1 MVTIKGLGLIGLP
14 IVAVFTAY
22 VLPTVTILGLRRTV
36 SPVNNG
42 KCVAIK
48 GLEACE
54 DAWIDYER
62 GEAWL
67 VCSSHEARK
76 SWVPAVLHL
85 DSAALPEV
93 STDYIAILNLND
105 NTHKRVTLKGLPT
118 EAAGIYVHAIDAVR
132 GPGGK
137 KTIMINS
144 HRPPKNRSLGK
155 TLGANSVVEVFE
167 TTGNSHELQYVKTVS
182 HPLLR
187 TPNNL
192 AMTGDRTFFVS
203 NDHRHKVHW
212 SRAFEMAK
220 SVPSDIIY
228 CDASKAT
235 VACKVAADGVIYPNG
250 LAKGPRNLL
259 YQGSTLQGLVRIWEE
274 KPDHT
279 LKALTEVPLE
289 RPVDNI
295 HVDEDGS
302 IYATTLT
309 KVLDFMA
316 AGHDGGATGISAVE
330 ILKISNDT
338 TAGTGK
344 YQSEV
349 VFGDDGHIVSLSTTG
364 APYRNKL
371 VLTVGTGSGST
382 GISFA
387 SIASRTAGTG
397 TATSSAVIVDS
408 TGGVDSSSLLQ
419 YFTKPYI
426 DAHSLSI
433 PSYRYAYILWFVIAG
448 TLILWSIAY
457 HLSGTGTGGSSLGAW
472 FRKWSIRRI
481 TWTKRVGGGTGKE
494 TGISQEEG
502 RNTQTTRKRVVWASP
517 TFAQT
522 ITVLVLIASA
532 LCLTFI
538 GDDYIAPTTC
548 TFGGYCGYQ
557 SYFGSSGPPKSTYRA
572 KRDISAVQ
580 YSPFASTSERTAPF
594 PVPAGFGRQELTRP
608 VKRGPLNP
616 NGWAP
621 FNDPLLASS
630 NKNIDKSAWTT
641 AARLG
646 LISFAMLP
654 LAVTLALKQWPFN
667 IWATPWLTNY
677 HFDKTAILHRWAGR
691 VIWAFSTAHAVA
703 WFYQLSLD
711 KDPFGRPCLIPVWSW
726 YRFTAGAVAWVLL
739 TLITFLSL
747 SPLRNR
753 YYELFYWSHVV
764 LLLLFFAAAIMH
776 HQPVMWFPIVAVA
789 WWGIERFV
797 RFAVFL
803 WINGFARGIWFKEP
817 KQTPKRSSSQS
828 FGMLNAEKLHD
839 YDDVKTSAYPPVP
852 YSESGEPLPS
862 GAMQS
867 RQSSFTAHYPPP
879 VSTYS
884 AHASPAHASPPP
896 GFAAAQLLPG
906 RTIRL
911 TLRTPSTLRWAPGQ
925 HLLLNVPKVR
935 FFDSHPYTIAS
946 IDHRAKGVAPIGDGS
961 TKALEKGSEV
971 ILLVRAQ
978 TGFSKALWDHVVK
991 VRRERELRGATASEV
1006 AQGVNLRAL
1015 VSWPMGS
1022 AARVEWGAYES
1033 LTIIAGGTGITFGVS
1048 VLENACTRMARKMP
1062 DSKWK
1067 TSRVRFIWILKEF
1080 SHLSWVATTLRRCME
1095 MCDSSQL
1102 QIDLFVT
1109 NDTPRRSR
1117 RRPSAQPLATFDST
1131 DDLAPPTAPFARQAR
1146 SGSPSRDSL
1155 ASEVSDWSEGEDSP
1169 SRAHQF
1175 NQTSNDYGAH
1185 VDSVTDLVL
1194 FEGEEEERTAAEVE
1208 VSAKLK
1214 KEGKLRRAL
1223 SRRGAKA
1230 SANPVVAP
1238 RHANYSTQRLY
1249 ESPQPQDSF
1258 EALPL
1263 DHHDSSPSL
1272 HGSPSAS
1279 RSASFGD
1286 MGYGHGYPSMH
1297 HDDHSEVQTLG
1308 DNSSTRHFLGA
1319 RSQRDSILDTAR
1331 DSARPDDQAFFLDVT
1346 EAEQQDL
1353 EVVAELARPGYPR
1366 LDQILDEEVRRSAGK
1381 TMVACC
1387 GPSSLNTL
1395 VRNLVA
1401 SRIDLKKV
1409 AKGDPRGQ
1417 VSIVVEDFS
1426 F

>member
-1 MVTIKGLGLIGLP
+1 MST
-14 IVAVFTAY
+14 AVVVHGYSAPFATAA
-22 VLPTVTILGLRRTV
+22 PT
-36 SPVNNG
+36 
-42 KCVAIK
+42 A
-48 GLEACE
+48 
-54 DAWIDYER
+54 
-62 GEAWL
+62 
-67 VCSSHEARK
+67 
-76 SWVPAVLHL
+76 
-85 DSAALPEV
+85 SAA
-93 STDYIAILNLND
+93 
-105 NTHKRVTLKGLPT
+105 
-118 EAAGIYVHAIDAVR
+118 R
-132 GPGGK
+132 G
-137 KTIMINS
+137 
-144 HRPPKNRSLGK
+144 
-155 TLGANSVVEVFE
+155 
-167 TTGNSHELQYVKTVS
+167 
-182 HPLLR
+182 
-187 TPNNL
+187 
-192 AMTGDRTFFVS
+192 
-203 NDHRHKVHW
+203 
-212 SRAFEMAK
+212 
-220 SVPSDIIY
+220 
-228 CDASKAT
+228 
-235 VACKVAADGVIYPNG
+235 
-250 LAKGPRNLL
+250 
-259 YQGSTLQGLVRIWEE
+259 
-274 KPDHT
+274 
-279 LKALTEVPLE
+279 
-289 RPVDNI
+289 
-295 HVDEDGS
+295 
-302 IYATTLT
+302 
-309 KVLDFMA
+309 
-316 AGHDGGATGISAVE
+316 
-330 ILKISNDT
+330 
-338 TAGTGK
+338 GT
-344 YQSEV
+344 
-349 VFGDDGHIVSLSTTG
+349 
-364 APYRNKL
+364 
-371 VLTVGTGSGST
+371 T

-387 SIASRTAGTG
+387 SVASRTAGTG

-408 TGGVDSSSLLQ
+408 TGGVDSSSLLE

-433 PSYRYAYILWFVIAG
+433 PSYRYAYVLWFVIAG

-481 TWTKRVGGGTGKE
+481 TWTKRVGKE
-494 TGISQEEG
+494 SGSMQEEG
-502 RNTQTTRKRVVWASP
+502 KGTSTTRKKVVWASP

-522 ITVLVLIASA
+522 ITVSVLIASA

-572 KRDISAVQ
+572 KRAISPLQ
-580 YSPFASTSERTAPF
+580 YSSFTADIDQTAPL
-594 PVPAGFGRQELTRP
+594 PMPAGFKYQELTHP
-608 VKRGPLNP
+608 VKRGVNNP

-630 NKNIDKSAWTT
+630 NKDISKSPWTT

-691 VIWAFSTAHAVA
+691 VIWAFSTAHAIA

-711 KDPFGRPCLIPVWSW
+711 KDPFGRAVLVPVWSW
-726 YRFTAGAVAWVLL
+726 YRFVAGAVAWVIL

-764 LLLLFFAAAIMH
+764 LLLLFFAAAILH
-776 HQPVMWFPIVAVA
+776 HRPVMYFPIAAVA
-789 WWGIERFV
+789 WWGLERLI

-817 KQTPKRSSSQS
+817 RHPPKRSSSQS

-839 YDDVKTSAYPPVP
+839 YDDVKTSAYPPNP
-852 YSESGEPLPS
+852 YSELAEPFAS
-862 GAMQS
+862 RATQS
-867 RQSSFTAHYPPP
+867 RQSSFNAHYPPP
-879 VSTYS
+879 LSSYS
-884 AHASPAHASPPP
+884 PPVHSSHASPPP

-925 HLLLNVPKVR
+925 HLLLNIPSVR

-946 IDHRAKGVAPIGDGS
+946 IDHRAKGVAPIGAGS
-961 TKALEKGSEV
+961 TKALDKGSDI

-991 VRRERELRGATASEV
+991 VRKERELRGATASEV

-1048 VLENACTRMARKMP
+1048 VLENACTRIARRQQ
-1062 DSKWK
+1062 DAKWK
-1067 TSRVRFIWILKEF
+1067 TSRVRFVWILKEF

-1109 NDTPRRSR
+1109 NDTPRRPR
-1117 RRPSAQPLATFDST
+1117 RRPSAQPLAGFDST

-1155 ASEVSDWSEGEDSP
+1155 ASEVSDWSDSEDSP
-1169 SRAHQF
+1169 SRSRQF
-1175 NQTSNDYGAH
+1175 NQMPDYGDH

-1194 FEGEEEERTAAEVE
+1194 FEGEEEERTAAEIE

-1230 SANPVVAP
+1230 TTTSPAP
-1238 RHANYSTQRLY
+1238 LRHANPSTQRLY
-1249 ESPQPQDSF
+1249 ESPQQHDSF

-1263 DHHDSSPSL
+1263 DNNDTSPTL
-1272 HGSPSAS
+1272 HESPYAP

-1286 MGYGHGYPSMH
+1286 IGYRHGSPSLH
-1297 HDDHSEVQTLG
+1297 YDEHAEAQTLG
-1308 DNSSTRHFLGA
+1308 DNSSTRHLFSGG
-1319 RSQRDSILDTAR
+1319 RSQRNSIADLAGAA
-1331 DSARPDDQAFFLDVT
+1331 SSSHNPEQGFFLDVT
-1346 EAEQQDL
+1346 ELEQQDL

-1366 LDQILDEEVRRSAGK
+1366 LEQILDDEVSRSAGK

-1395 VRNLVA
+1395 VRNLVS